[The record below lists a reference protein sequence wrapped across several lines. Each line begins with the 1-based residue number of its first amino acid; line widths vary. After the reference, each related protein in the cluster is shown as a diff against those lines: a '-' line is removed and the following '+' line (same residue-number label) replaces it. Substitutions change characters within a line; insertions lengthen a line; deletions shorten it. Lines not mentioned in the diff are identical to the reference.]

1 MEQKLI
7 KIGSSTGVTIAPE
20 TLKKLGM
27 QAGDI
32 IETDDSNQM
41 FSVKPKQKNIH
52 GTVAPQIVAWA
63 DEFIEKNRELL
74 DRLKDK

>member
-1 MEQKLI
+1 MDQKLI

-32 IETDDSNQM
+32 IETDDSNEV
-41 FSVKPKQKNIH
+41 FSVKAKQKKTSEKID
-52 GTVAPQIVAWA
+52 PQVLAWA
-63 DEFIEKNRELL
+63 DDFIAKNRELL